1 MKYQHLVKPST
12 LPAIPNDIM
21 LKFIKGLFSAVFL
34 LSLTGC
40 FGLFDSGSDTVV
52 DDYEVIWIDVHESRS
67 LNKGEELVPEYVFA
81 VGHNKR
87 FIYAKQHP
95 LLRNS
100 PDKIDTTV
108 TNYYIIER
116 TKNGFQDKPKYGPL
130 TKKSFDSL
138 CLKFGIKSLDFD
150 MNYPT
155 NLY

>member
-1 MKYQHLVKPST
+1 
-12 LPAIPNDIM
+12 M
-21 LKFIKGLFSAVFL
+21 LKFIKGLSLVVFF

-67 LNKGEELVPEYVFA
+67 LNKGEELVPAYVFA
-81 VGHNKR
+81 VGHNKL

-95 LLRNS
+95 LLPNS

-138 CLKFGIKSLDFD
+138 CLKFDIKNLDFD